1 MSLASA
7 AGRRREAIGP
17 GGSDVGEV
25 EEEGVAWAGG
35 EGGEGG
41 AEGVVA
47 GVEAGAV
54 GGVGGAE
61 PAAVAEEPAA
71 ETVILLSGS

>member
-1 MSLASA
+1 MGRGPFLGGVGD
-7 AGRRREAIGP
+7 AG
-17 GGSDVGEV
+17 
-25 EEEGVAWAGG
+25 EELGAGAGG

-47 GVEAGAV
+47 GVEAGEV

-61 PAAVAEEPAA
+61 PAAVAEEEVAEGPAA
-71 ETVILLSGS
+71 SITRGFVSCHILM